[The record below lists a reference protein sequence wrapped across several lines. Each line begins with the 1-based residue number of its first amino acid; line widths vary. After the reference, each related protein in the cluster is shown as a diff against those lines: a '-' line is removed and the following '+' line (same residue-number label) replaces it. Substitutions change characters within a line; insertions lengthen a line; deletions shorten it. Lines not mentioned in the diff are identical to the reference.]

1 MEAATGDDG
10 SIAPE
15 PDAHQQ
21 ALQQSVQSPDRSY
34 VFDDSH
40 DLWPV
45 PPLASA
51 SFPEVPPPSIEHA
64 SPASAVLAQHGVQQ
78 HTDTS
83 PVQTLHNGGVQ
94 QVVVNGWWSQRP
106 LQQQQQQH
114 FAAASS
120 SIAAT
125 PRQAGRVRVSPAA
138 ASKTAAVVA
147 NAASVVANDSAANRH
162 TNRQQTQQQQQH
174 HTAVQ
179 SAIIQPGAA
188 AQTANAVNK
197 SVDSD
202 LQGATLI
209 ELCTR
214 DKAKLAKLMQELST
228 SQSEVIAQ
236 GQRLDKLRA
245 QNSEIISEMADTK
258 SKFNQAIE
266 LLKRYQ
272 SRNSALQQECTTATQ
287 AKDAVQTKCDSV
299 SSELQ
304 QLRDSSSESMTHLQQ
319 RMAVLHKELRASE
332 TSCKTAQEQHAKQL
346 AEHKRKAEHSL
357 SLCTTEKS
365 TLQQQ
370 LADAKAKQLH
380 TEELLAKS
388 DKDNGAVHAELSEL
402 KAQLAAFKA
411 ADTQREH
418 QSMQS
423 IQMLQQTVTALQL
436 EVTAIR
442 TKQQLEVTHTGPHEG
457 SSDLWLRASHNSIGN
472 SSSINHHQQQQQQH
486 YDDNA
491 LRSSVSSSI
500 AQQRGSSIASERS
513 HALQRATN
521 DGRSYEH
528 QQHQQQQQQ
537 QLNSVRSSYDYANSS
552 LLDLVNEME
561 YSDDF
566 STSTTNDTT
575 LMHNT
580 SSSTSDQYANNNGYN
595 SSMRQRAPISSAI
608 QHQHQLLQ
616 QQRQYQRANVAD
628 DFDTKSVRSSYSI
641 NSHSNT
647 TALHDVDNNVNSN
660 SRSSNSNKAVSSSSN
675 RGHTFFESMLS

>member
-1 MEAATGDDG
+1 MEAAVGDD
-10 SIAPE
+10 SSRE
-15 PDAHQQ
+15 HESDAQQQ

-64 SPASAVLAQHGVQQ
+64 SPASAVLAQHGVQ
-78 HTDTS
+78 HTKSTS
-83 PVQTLHNGGVQ
+83 VQTVHNGGVK

-106 LQQQQQQH
+106 LKQQQQQH
-114 FAAASS
+114 TTATNSE
-120 SIAAT
+120 IAAT
-125 PRQAGRVRVSPAA
+125 PRHAGRVRVSTA

-147 NAASVVANDSAANRH
+147 NAASVVANDLAASWH
-162 TNRQQTQQQQQH
+162 TNRQQKQQQQH
-174 HTAVQ
+174 HIAVQ
-179 SAIIQPGAA
+179 SVTIQPGVA

-236 GQRLDKLRA
+236 GQRLDRLRA

-266 LLKRYQ
+266 LLKKYQ
-272 SRNSALQQECTTATQ
+272 SRNSALQHECTTAAQ

-299 SSELQ
+299 TSELQ

-319 RMAVLHKELRASE
+319 RIAVLHKELRASE
-332 TSCKTAQEQHAKQL
+332 TRCETAQEQHAKQL

-357 SLCTTEKS
+357 SLCASEKS

-388 DKDNGAVHAELSEL
+388 DKENAAVRAELSEL
-402 KAQLAAFKA
+402 KAQLAAFQA
-411 ADTQREH
+411 ADAQREH
-418 QSMQS
+418 QAMQS

-442 TKQQLEVTHTGPHEG
+442 TKQQLEVSQTGPHEG
-457 SSDLWLRASHNSIGN
+457 SSDLWLRNSHSSIGN
-472 SSSINHHQQQQQQH
+472 SSSINHQQQQQQQQQH

-491 LRSSVSSSI
+491 LRSSLNSSI

-513 HALQRATN
+513 HALQQAAN
-521 DGRSYEH
+521 DSRSYEH
-528 QQHQQQQQQ
+528 QRHQQQQQQ

-561 YSDDF
+561 YSDDI

-575 LMHNT
+575 LLHNT
-580 SSSTSDQYANNNGYN
+580 SSSTTDQYNNNTGYS
-595 SSMRQRAPISSAI
+595 SSMRQRAPIASTI
-608 QHQHQLLQ
+608 QHQQQQLQ
-616 QQRQYQRANVAD
+616 QQRQYQRANVTD
-628 DFDTKSVRSSYSI
+628 DFDTKSVRSSYSL
-641 NSHSNT
+641 NSHT
-647 TALHDVDNNVNSN
+647 TATALHDVDNNVNSN
-660 SRSSNSNKAVSSSSN
+660 SRSSNSNKAVSGSS